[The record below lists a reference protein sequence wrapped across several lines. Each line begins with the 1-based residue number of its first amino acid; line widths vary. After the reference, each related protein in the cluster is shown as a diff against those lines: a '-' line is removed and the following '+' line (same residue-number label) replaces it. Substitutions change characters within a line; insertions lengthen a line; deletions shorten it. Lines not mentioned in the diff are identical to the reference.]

1 MTTSDSALWNLHLRQ
16 SLGEALTPEEQSEL
30 GFWYAKQHQAE
41 AEALGLGVDTSN
53 VDTLKQQVDA
63 ILARI
68 VMTSQAIQSLTEEN
82 ETLRRENKS
91 LRQQLAQR
99 VVLEPV

>member
-1 MTTSDSALWNLHLRQ
+1 MTTSDNALWNLHLRQ
-16 SLGEALTPEEQSEL
+16 SLGEALTPEEQGEL
-30 GFWYAKQHQAE
+30 GFWYAEQDRAE
-41 AEALGLGVDTSN
+41 AAALGLGVDTSH

-68 VMTSQAIQSLTEEN
+68 VITSQAIQSLTEEN

-91 LRQQLAQR
+91 LRQQLTQSA
-99 VVLEPV
+99 VLEPA